1 MPTKAKAKKPEVKP
15 VAKKPAVK
23 SPEIAAPLVAKKTPD
38 AEFFKVVVEEKPPV
52 VEMEDFN
59 FGGYVAQAPK
69 GSTPLYSESHPILGL
84 IKAVFQT
91 ENAPGD
97 GRVGGAGKQY
107 VWRK

>member
-1 MPTKAKAKKPEVKP
+1 VEEP
-15 VAKKPAVK
+15 VPASEPV
-23 SPEIAAPLVAKKTPD
+23 I
-38 AEFFKVVVEEKPPV
+38 EEKPPE

-59 FGGYVAQAPK
+59 FGGYVVQAPK
-69 GSTPLYSESHPILGL
+69 GSVPLYSESHPIEGL
-84 IKAVFQT
+84 TKVVFQV